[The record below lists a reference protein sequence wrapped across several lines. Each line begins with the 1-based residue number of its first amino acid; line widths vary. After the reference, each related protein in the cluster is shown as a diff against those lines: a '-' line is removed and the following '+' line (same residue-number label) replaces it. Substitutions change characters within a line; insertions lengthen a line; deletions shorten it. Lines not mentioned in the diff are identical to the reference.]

1 MNQMLRN
8 TDAIKKKAFLG
19 LTALIAL
26 LWLALFLP
34 AGTLNFWQAW
44 VFWLLFAG
52 CISFISY
59 YFLRK
64 DLTLIASRLK
74 IGTSETDKNQKV
86 TQAIISV
93 SFILLIFIPAV
104 DRRFQWSNVPFY
116 LSFSGDIFV
125 VFGFLVIFLVFNE
138 NRYTSVLI
146 EVESKQK
153 VISSGP
159 YSRVRHPM
167 YSGALLM
174 LFFIPLAL
182 GSIWGLLA
190 FLPIISAIPLRI
202 LAEEKFLQ
210 QNLDGY
216 LDYCKK
222 VRYRLI
228 PLVW

>member
-1 MNQMLRN
+1 MNWMSSN
-8 TDAIKKKAFLG
+8 TFTIEKKAFLG
-19 LTALIAL
+19 LSALIVL

-34 AGTLNFWQAW
+34 AGTLNYWQAW

-59 YFLRK
+59 YFLKK

-74 IGTSETDKNQKV
+74 VGTSETDRTQKV
-86 TQAIISV
+86 TQAIISI
-93 SFILLIFIPAV
+93 SFILLIFIPSI
-104 DRRFQWSNVPFY
+104 DHRFQWSNVPFY
-116 LSFSGDIFV
+116 LSLVADVFV
-125 VFGFLVIFLVFNE
+125 VIGLLVIFLVFKE

-146 EVESKQK
+146 EVENKQK

-190 FLPIISAIPLRI
+190 FLPIISMILVRI

-210 QNLDGY
+210 KNLEGY
-216 LDYCKK
+216 LEYCKK

-228 PLVW
+228 PLIW

>member
-1 MNQMLRN
+1 MSDN
-8 TDAIKKKAFLG
+8 TSTIKKKAFLG
-19 LTALIAL
+19 LTALIVF

-34 AGTLNFWQAW
+34 AGTLNYWQAW
-44 VFWLLFAG
+44 VFWLLFVC

-59 YFLRK
+59 YFLKK

-74 IGTSETDKNQKV
+74 VGTSETDRTQKV
-86 TQAIISV
+86 TQAIISI
-93 SFILLIFIPAV
+93 SFILLIFISPI
-104 DRRFQWSNVPFY
+104 DHRFQWSNVPVY
-116 LSFSGDIFV
+116 LSLSADIFV
-125 VFGFLVIFLVFNE
+125 VLGLLVIFLVFKE

-146 EVESKQK
+146 EVENKQK

-190 FLPIISAIPLRI
+190 FLPIILAIPVRI

-210 QNLDGY
+210 HNLEGY
-216 LDYCKK
+216 LDYCRK

-228 PLVW
+228 PLIW

>member
-1 MNQMLRN
+1 MLRN